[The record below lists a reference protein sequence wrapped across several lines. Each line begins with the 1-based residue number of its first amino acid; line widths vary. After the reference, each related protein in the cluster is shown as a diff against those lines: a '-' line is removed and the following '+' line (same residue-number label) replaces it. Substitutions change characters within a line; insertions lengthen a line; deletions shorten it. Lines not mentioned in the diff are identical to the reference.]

1 MAKVV
6 FPFDHFDIDTPEE
19 FRKRTEQ
26 AGICVPVSDD
36 LSALGRTH
44 SVGGKLI
51 FNSMA
56 IQPLEG
62 LDAEEN
68 GAPGSLTF
76 ARYEKLAAQGAGM
89 LWIEAT
95 AFSEDGRDSIRQLWI
110 NEETLP
116 EFRHLAQRIDR
127 AAHAAGH
134 RPPYK
139 ILQLTHSGRCSRDRN
154 GRPAPLAAFENPY
167 LDRLMGPAKIVT
179 DDYLDA
185 MMYQLTDAAVLAYE
199 AGFEAIDLK
208 LCHQY
213 LMKELL
219 CAYKREGKY
228 GGSQENRFRFAVETV
243 GHIQARLGSSL
254 GIAVR
259 LNAYDGIPWPY
270 GWGMKQQEGVFE
282 TDLTE
287 VKELMRQLHRK
298 GVQIFNIS
306 TTSPRFSPCG
316 NGYLDNFVDDA
327 QTDPFR
333 GVADLLHATKEL
345 RQSLPRDI
353 CFVGTGLS
361 WFGPFSANI
370 GAGCIEHGWFDA
382 AGFGRSVMT
391 DNDFIPSVLEGKQPD
406 RKKACRG
413 CDSCFRLFYAD
424 LPTGCPVYHKAWEEL
439 YRAASE
445 KGLISGS
452 VIY

>member
-26 AGICVPVSDD
+26 AGICVPVSND

-95 AFSEDGRDSIRQLWI
+95 AFSEDGRDSVRQLWI

-134 RPPYK
+134 KPPYK
-139 ILQLTHSGRCSRDRN
+139 IIQLTHSGRSSVDRN
-154 GRPAPLAAFENPY
+154 GRPAPLTAYANPY
-167 LDRLMGPAKIVT
+167 LDKFMGPAQVVT
-179 DDYLDA
+179 DEYLDA
-185 MMYQLTDAAVLAYE
+185 MIYQLTDAAVLAYE
-199 AGFEAIDLK
+199 AGFDAIDLK
-208 LCHQY
+208 LCHRY
-213 LMKELL
+213 LMSELL
-219 CAYKREGKY
+219 SAYTRPGKY
-228 GGSQENRFRFAVETV
+228 GTSQENRFRFAVETV
-243 GHIQARLGSSL
+243 AHIHAKLGSSL

-259 LNAYDGIPWPY
+259 LNAYDGIPYPY
-270 GWGMKQQEGVFE
+270 GWGMKQEEGVFE
-282 TDLTE
+282 TDLSE
-287 VKELMRQLHRK
+287 VKELIRQLHRK
-298 GVQIFNIS
+298 GVNIFNIS
-306 TTSPRFSPCG
+306 TTSPRFSPSG
-316 NGYLDNFVDDA
+316 NGYLDYFQEEA
-327 QTDPFR
+327 ETDPYK
-333 GVADLLHATKEL
+333 GVYDLLQATKEL
-345 RQSLPRDI
+345 RKSLPGDI

-361 WFGPFSANI
+361 WFGPFGANV
-370 GAGCIEHGWFDA
+370 GAGCIEHGWFDT

-391 DNDFIPSVLEGKQPD
+391 DNDFIPSILAGRQPD
-406 RKKACRG
+406 KGSACLG
-413 CDSCFRLFYAD
+413 CDSCFKLFFAG
-424 LPTGCPVYHKAWEEL
+424 LPTGCPVRHEAWGEL
-439 YRAASE
+439 FEAAVE
-445 KGLISGS
+445 KGLIK
-452 VIY
+452 